1 MSIPVQI
8 TYHGLEPTEAID
20 SRIHDE
26 VEKLQRFFEHI
37 TSMRVTVE
45 APHAHHHKGK
55 LYAARIDVSV
65 PGREIVVSRDHH
77 DKHEHEDLY
86 VAIRDAFAAARR
98 QLEDYARKRQG
109 KVKNHR
115 IETG

>member
-8 TYHGLEPTEAID
+8 TYHGLEPTEAIN
-20 SRIHDE
+20 SRINEE
-26 VEKLQRFFEHI
+26 VEKLQRFYDHI
-37 TSMRVTVE
+37 ISMRVTVE
-45 APHAHHHKGK
+45 EPHAHHHKGK
-55 LYAARIDVSV
+55 LYAVRIDVSV

-77 DKHEHEDLY
+77 DKHQYEDLY

-98 QLEDYARKRQG
+98 QLEDHARKQQG

-115 IETG
+115 TEML